1 MPQNGRDKG
10 IPFNEVPTGCQRHA
24 EAGQAL
30 AVTALRAVLVGCG
43 GQGNHWT
50 RLLTPRP
57 DIDIVAVVD
66 VASDAAAALR
76 QRHGLEVPAF
86 ADLEAALGAV
96 DVDVVLDT
104 ALPETRREIA
114 GAALT
119 AGCHVLSE
127 KPLATSVAE
136 VQALLAIAER
146 AGRTHAVM
154 QNRRYLAGSRGVRQL
169 LADGVI
175 GEVGLICADFF
186 IGAHF
191 GGFREHMANVLLV
204 DMAIH
209 TFDQARYMTGLD
221 ALSAY
226 CDEFNVPGSWYR
238 GNASALAVFEMT
250 GGARFCYR
258 GSWSAE
264 GARTPWEAE
273 WRIVGSGGTVIWNG
287 VDAPY
292 AEVPAA
298 QSGFL
303 RPSRRVD
310 GRTDWPGP
318 SGHAGCLAEM
328 LRCLASGEQPST
340 AAADNAKSLGMA
352 LAAADSAATGAK
364 VPVQL

>member
-1 MPQNGRDKG
+1 M
-10 IPFNEVPTGCQRHA
+10 
-24 EAGQAL
+24 
-30 AVTALRAVLVGCG
+30 TALRAALVGCG

-50 RLLTPRP
+50 RLLAPSP
-57 DIDIVAVVD
+57 EIDIVAVVD
-66 VASDAAAALR
+66 VAADAAAALR
-76 QRHGLEVPAF
+76 QRHDLNVPAF
-86 ADLEAALGAV
+86 ADLDAALAAV

-114 GAALT
+114 GTALAAD
-119 AGCHVLSE
+119 CHVLSE

-136 VQALLAIAER
+136 AQELLAIAER
-146 AGRTHAVM
+146 SGRTHAVM

-175 GEVGLICADFF
+175 GEVGLVCADFF
-186 IGAHF
+186 VGAHF
-191 GGFREHMANVLLV
+191 GGFREQMANVLLL

-264 GARTPWEAE
+264 GAGTPWEAE
-273 WRIVGSGGTVIWNG
+273 WRIVGSRGTVIWNG

-292 AEVPAA
+292 AEVPTG
-298 QSGFL
+298 QEGFL
-303 RPSRRVD
+303 RPCQRVD
-310 GRTDWPGP
+310 GHTDWPGP

-340 AAADNAKSLGMA
+340 AAADNAKSLGMV
-352 LAAADSAATGAK
+352 LAAIDSAATGAK
-364 VPVQL
+364 MQVRL